1 MEIQRDTADERQD
14 RLDRMIKE
22 FQDAKKR
29 ALVKRGVALWN
40 RTEQKRALMAVPP
53 PPDTIN

>member
-1 MEIQRDTADERQD
+1 
-14 RLDRMIKE
+14 MIKE